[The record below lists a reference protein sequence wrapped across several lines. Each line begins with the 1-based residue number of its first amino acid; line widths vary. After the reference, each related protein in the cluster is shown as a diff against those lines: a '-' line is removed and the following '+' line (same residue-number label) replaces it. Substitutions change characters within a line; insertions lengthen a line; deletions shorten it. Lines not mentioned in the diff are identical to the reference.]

1 MRAFAILSLLSL
13 AAALPA
19 SVSPITESESLNI
32 VEREVGSV
40 AVRASSEQS
49 SQDASVLVAR
59 ALYDRTTEWPA
70 TSVDFTTI
78 SFQVTATNLN
88 NGKYRLDW
96 WNTDPANSRRDI
108 KLTVNSGS
116 GARLYDLVTSPRTR
130 GSVEISKATS
140 SFRVIF
146 DEQ

>member
-19 SVSPITESESLNI
+19 SVSPIAEGESLNI
-32 VEREVGSV
+32 IEREVGSI
-40 AVRASSEQS
+40 AARPPAEKS
-49 SQDASVLVAR
+49 SQDGPVLVAR
-59 ALYDRTTEWPA
+59 ALYDQTTEWPA
-70 TSVDFTTI
+70 SSVDLATI
-78 SFQVTATNLN
+78 SFQVRVTNLN
-88 NGKYRLDW
+88 NGKYRFEW
-96 WNTDPANSRRDI
+96 WNTDPANSRRNI

-140 SFRVIF
+140 SFRVLF